1 MSDHYID
8 ISTGSRYFYT
18 SSLSPR
24 GGANQLLNFKSIQHL
39 YYSGFNTSSGY
50 VEESSSYDNYFE
62 SSLATGSRTLP
73 TSGEGIVFSIPQN
86 KFGTHIEPNS
96 VSIED
101 GVYTITDDGEGNLV
115 NGSTKIGN
123 IIYSHGQLIISDPYY
138 YLHYS
143 ASQNPSISFKSNNI
157 VQSYSYTVNISD
169 YEFNHT
175 LNPTAQKNST
185 IFYYSGS
192 DGPSGSKYVRPSGIY
207 ADNVTGS
214 EFQPYITTVG
224 LYNDSN
230 ELLIVGKLAQ
240 PLPKPAD
247 TELTININLDV

>member
-1 MSDHYID
+1 MSEYID
-8 ISTGSRYFYT
+8 ISTGSVYFYT

-24 GGANQLLNFKSIQHL
+24 GGANQLLNFKSIKHL
-39 YYSGFNTSSGY
+39 YYSSFNTSSGY

-62 SSLATGSRTLP
+62 SSLATGSRTLQP
-73 TSGEGIVFSIPQN
+73 SGEGIVFSIPQN

-96 VSIED
+96 VSIVD

-115 NGSTKIGN
+115 NGTSKIGN
-123 IIYSHGQLIISDPYY
+123 IIYSHGQLIITEPSYY
-138 YLHYS
+138 QHYS

-157 VQSYSYTVNISD
+157 VQSYSYTVNVSD
-169 YEFNHT
+169 YEFNHS
-175 LNPTAQKNST
+175 LNPTLQSGST
-185 IFYYSGS
+185 ILDY
-192 DGPSGSKYVRPSGIY
+192 SGSKYVQPSGIL
-207 ADNVTGS
+207 NPIFTGS